1 MAVAQP
7 TYDTNEDGVL
17 QARSVNSQQQCS
29 LDSFETP
36 GFSLD
41 SLSHVHTSLR
51 ISSWLS
57 TPVFSLWAEP

>member
-17 QARSVNSQQQCS
+17 QARSVSSQQQCS

-51 ISSWLS
+51 ISSWL
-57 TPVFSLWAEP
+57 